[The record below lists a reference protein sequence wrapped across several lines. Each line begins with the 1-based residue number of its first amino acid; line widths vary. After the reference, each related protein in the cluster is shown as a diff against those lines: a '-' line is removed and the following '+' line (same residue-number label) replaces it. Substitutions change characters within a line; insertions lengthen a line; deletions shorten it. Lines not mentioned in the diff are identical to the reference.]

1 MSVLDSV
8 EKQMY
13 EGDIY
18 ELKHNIHENFK
29 KTLNLIDC
37 QQKTFGAIL
46 KSLLSIRQL
55 LNDGVTE
62 IIQTDMSLDYEKLT
76 SSATAPIHTINHRP
90 SYVFRFNSDD
100 LYRLQYGIYDI
111 ENQMC
116 RSEALFNEL
125 FMDLKQNEQELQ
137 NN

>member
-1 MSVLDSV
+1 MSILDDV
-8 EKQMY
+8 EKQLNN
-13 EGDIY
+13 GDIY
-18 ELKHNIHENFK
+18 QLKHDTNEYFK

-37 QQKTFGAIL
+37 QQKTFNAIL
-46 KSLLSIRQL
+46 KSLVSVRQL

-62 IIQTDMSLDYEKLT
+62 IIQTDMPLDYERLT
-76 SSATAPIHTINHRP
+76 SSATAPIHAVNHRP

-111 ENQMC
+111 EYQIG

-125 FMDLKQNEQELQ
+125 YIDLQQNEQELQ

>member
-13 EGDIY
+13 DGNIY
-18 ELKHNIHENFK
+18 QLKHNIHENFK

-37 QQKTFGAIL
+37 QQKTFDAIL
-46 KSLLSIRQL
+46 KSLVSIRQL

-62 IIQTDMSLDYEKLT
+62 IIQTDMSLDYERLT
-76 SSATAPIHTINHRP
+76 SSATAPIHAVNHRP
-90 SYVFRFNSDD
+90 SYVFRFNSDE

-111 ENQMC
+111 QNQIS
-116 RSEALFNEL
+116 RSEVFFNEL
-125 FMDLKQNEQELQ
+125 YIELKQNEQELQ
-137 NN
+137 DN